1 VRTPTF
7 GRPLLLDTCALI
19 WLANGDAMT
28 ADAIMVLDQAARDG
42 AVLVS
47 PISAWEIGLLCRPRT
62 ARSAALQ
69 FRPDAKTWFAKAMAG
84 PGIRPAPFTAEIA
97 FEASSL
103 PGQLHNDPADRLI
116 ISTARRL
123 GAPVVTRD
131 RRMIDYAHAG
141 HLQVIAC

>member
-1 VRTPTF
+1 
-7 GRPLLLDTCALI
+7 
-19 WLANGDAMT
+19 M
-28 ADAIMVLDQAARDG
+28 
-42 AVLVS
+42 S
-47 PISAWEIGLLCRPRT
+47 
-62 ARSAALQ
+62 
-69 FRPDAKTWFAKAMAG
+69 G

-97 FEASSL
+97 FDASLL